1 MTAEYANAK
10 GVEGNFEPA
19 LDDAEIAA
27 WAVEYGVLAVGEPL
41 SDGLRALVLQVV
53 DYCAG
58 IGEGYSTEEGNAGEH
73 IRAAF
78 GL

>member
-1 MTAEYANAK
+1 MTADHVSEKAT
-10 GVEGNFEPA
+10 EGDLGAA
-19 LDDAEIAA
+19 LGDAEVAA
-27 WAVEYGVLAVGEPL
+27 WAVEHGVLAAGEPL
-41 SDGLRALVLQVV
+41 SDGVRALVLQVV